1 MPSGGRAAGPKEEV
15 PMAAVP
21 NPPPVPTLS
30 AQAQAQVTAFNASL
44 DAVQRINFA
53 NALNGSPALVAQ
65 INSAVAAN
73 QLNGFSLLAPG
84 THAGGQFNPATK
96 TMELP
101 ASIISSP
108 ARGPHNPNELTFV
121 MGHEIQH
128 AINAPAQAAASQT
141 FVNDVRAVAQGTGA
155 THDYTAAVSARL
167 QANRNDEATAHIAGY
182 NALVGMV
189 RNTNATP
196 SIEDIYR
203 AHPGRMNDFIAVTP
217 GTPNTYAL
225 RPGLTLNADMTMT
238 PNAANTTAMG
248 QHYYGQP
255 ASAARIGPNGDSDY
269 QNYYGTA
276 WIGYAAQVERAYA
289 PTHAAAGRNPQFT
302 LDMAALGVNEVQLER
317 NGLNLGGA
325 GNTQAYTNTG
335 TTPPTQGTFHHT
347 AGTNQ
352 HVPITLPVVPSPVD
366 VAQPNPAVRQAMD
379 ALDRSPNIAAA
390 DFGADRERVAAGVA
404 LHAAN
409 HGLSPDHVVLNDR
422 RTDLIVVQGNLS
434 DPAARL
440 SPPLAVSDALRTDPA
455 TVQQRLEAQAQT
467 PPTPTQA
474 NTQDVPNQGPP
485 NQDAPRPPR

>member
-1 MPSGGRAAGPKEEV
+1 
-15 PMAAVP
+15 MAAVP

-44 DAVQRINFA
+44 DPVQRINFA
-53 NALNGSPALVAQ
+53 NALNGSPALVTQ
-65 INSAVAAN
+65 INAAVAAN
-73 QLNGFSLLAPG
+73 QLSGFSLLAPG
-84 THAGGQFNPATK
+84 TNAGGQFNPTTR

-128 AINAPAQAAASQT
+128 AINAPAQAAATQT
-141 FVNDVRAVAQGTGA
+141 LVNDVRAVAQGTGA

-167 QANRNDEATAHIAGY
+167 QANRDDEATAHIAGF

-189 RNTNATP
+189 RSTNPTP
-196 SIEDIYR
+196 SLEDIYR

-225 RPGLTLNADMTMT
+225 RPGLSLNADMTMT
-238 PNAANTTAMG
+238 PNAANTAAMG

-269 QNYYGTA
+269 QNYYATA
-276 WIGYAAQVERAYA
+276 WIGYAAQVERAHA

-302 LDMAALGVNEVQLER
+302 LNMATLGVNEAQLER

-347 AGTNQ
+347 AGTNR
-352 HVPITLPVVPSPVD
+352 HVPITLPAVPSPVD
-366 VAQPNPAVRQAMD
+366 VAQAPSQPGPAVRQAMD
-379 ALDRSPNIAAA
+379 ALDRSPNIGAG

-404 LHAAN
+404 VHAAT
-409 HGLSPDHVVLNDR
+409 HGLRPDHVVLNDR
-422 RTDLIVVQGNLS
+422 RTDLIVVQGALS

-440 SPPLAVSDALRTDPA
+440 SPPLAVADAQRTDPA
-455 TVQQRLEAQAQT
+455 AAQQRLDTLQQAPAQVATRDAPQ
-467 PPTPTQA
+467 
-474 NTQDVPNQGPP
+474 
-485 NQDAPRPPR
+485 QDAPTHEAPRPQR

>member
-1 MPSGGRAAGPKEEV
+1 
-15 PMAAVP
+15 MAAVP
-21 NPPPVPTLS
+21 NPPPVPALS

-44 DAVQRINFA
+44 DPVQRINFA
-53 NALNGSPALVAQ
+53 NALNGSPALVSQ

-73 QLNGFSLLAPG
+73 QLSGFSLLAPG
-84 THAGGQFNPATK
+84 THAGGQFNPTTR

-108 ARGPHNPNELTFV
+108 ASGTYNPNELTFV

-128 AINAPAQAAASQT
+128 AINAPAQAAATQT
-141 FVNDVRAVAQGTGA
+141 LVNDVRAVAQGTGA

-167 QANRNDEATAHIAGY
+167 QANRDDEATAHIAGF

-189 RNTNATP
+189 RSTNPTP
-196 SIEDIYR
+196 SLEDIYR

-225 RPGLTLNADMTMT
+225 RPGLSLNADMTMT

-269 QNYYGTA
+269 QNYYATA
-276 WIGYAAQVERAYA
+276 WIGYAAQVERAHA
-289 PTHAAAGRNPQFT
+289 PSHAAAGRNPQFT
-302 LDMAALGVNEVQLER
+302 LNMATLGVNEVQLER
-317 NGLNLGGA
+317 NGLDLGGA

-347 AGTNQ
+347 AGTNR
-352 HVPITLPVVPSPVD
+352 HVPITLPEVPSLVD
-366 VAQPNPAVRQAMD
+366 VAQAPSQPGPAVRQAMD
-379 ALDRSPNIAAA
+379 ALDRSPNIGAG

-404 LHAAN
+404 VHAAT
-409 HGLSPDHVVLNDR
+409 HGLRPDHVVLNDR
-422 RTDLIVVQGNLS
+422 RTDLIVVQGALS

-440 SPPLAVSDALRTDPA
+440 SPPLAVADALRTDPA
-455 TVQQRLEAQAQT
+455 AAQQRLDTLQQAPAQVATRDAPQQDA
-467 PPTPTQA
+467 PGQA
-474 NTQDVPNQGPP
+474 APG
-485 NQDAPRPPR
+485 QDAPRPQR

>member
-1 MPSGGRAAGPKEEV
+1 
-15 PMAAVP
+15 MAAVP
-21 NPPPVPTLS
+21 NPPPVPALS

-44 DAVQRINFA
+44 DPVQRINFA
-53 NALNGSPALVAQ
+53 NALNGSPALVSQ

-73 QLNGFSLLAPG
+73 QLSGFSLLAPG
-84 THAGGQFNPATK
+84 THAGGQFNPATR

-108 ARGPHNPNELTFV
+108 ASGTYNPNELTFV

-128 AINAPAQAAASQT
+128 AINAPAQAAATQT
-141 FVNDVRAVAQGTGA
+141 LVNDVRAVAQGTGA

-167 QANRNDEATAHIAGY
+167 QANRDDEATAHIAGF

-189 RNTNATP
+189 RSTNPTP
-196 SIEDIYR
+196 SLEDIYR

-225 RPGLTLNADMTMT
+225 RPGLSLNADMTMT

-269 QNYYGTA
+269 QNYYATA
-276 WIGYAAQVERAYA
+276 WIGYAAQVERAHA
-289 PTHAAAGRNPQFT
+289 PSHAAAGRNPQFT
-302 LDMAALGVNEVQLER
+302 LNMATLGVNEVQLER

-347 AGTNQ
+347 AGTNR
-352 HVPITLPVVPSPVD
+352 HVPITLPAVPSPVD
-366 VAQPNPAVRQAMD
+366 VAQAPSQPGPAVRQAMD
-379 ALDRSPNIAAA
+379 ALDRSQNIGAG

-404 LHAAN
+404 VHAAT
-409 HGLSPDHVVLNDR
+409 HGLRPDHVVLNDR
-422 RTDLIVVQGNLS
+422 RTDLIVVQGALS

-440 SPPLAVSDALRTDPA
+440 SPPLAVADALRTDPA
-455 TVQQRLEAQAQT
+455 AAQQRLDTLQQAPAQVATRDAPQQDA
-467 PPTPTQA
+467 PGQA
-474 NTQDVPNQGPP
+474 APG
-485 NQDAPRPPR
+485 QDAPRPQR

>member
-1 MPSGGRAAGPKEEV
+1 
-15 PMAAVP
+15 MAAVP

-44 DAVQRINFA
+44 DPVQRINFA
-53 NALNGSPALVAQ
+53 NALNGSPALVTQ

-73 QLNGFSLLAPG
+73 QLSGFSLLAPG
-84 THAGGQFNPATK
+84 THAGGQFNPATR

-101 ASIISSP
+101 ATIISSP
-108 ARGPHNPNELTFV
+108 ASGTYNPNELTFV

-128 AINAPAQAAASQT
+128 AINAPAQAAATQT

-167 QANRNDEATAHIAGY
+167 QANRNDEATAHIAGF

-196 SIEDIYR
+196 SLEDIYR

-238 PNAANTTAMG
+238 PDAANTTAMG
-248 QHYYGQP
+248 QHYYGKP
-255 ASAARIGPNGDSDY
+255 ATSARIGPNGDSDY
-269 QNYYGTA
+269 QNYYGAA
-276 WIGYAAQVERAYA
+276 WIGYAAQMERAYA

-302 LDMAALGVNEVQLER
+302 LNMSTLGVNEVQLER

-335 TTPPTQGTFHHT
+335 TAPPTRGTFHHT
-347 AGTNQ
+347 AGTNL
-352 HVPITLPVVPSPVD
+352 HVPIALPSVD
-366 VAQPNPAVRQAMD
+366 VPQQSGAVRQAMD
-379 ALDRSPNIAAA
+379 ALDRSPNIGAAE
-390 DFGADRERVAAGVA
+390 FGADRGRVAAGVA
-404 LHAAN
+404 VHAAN
-409 HGLSPDHVVLNDR
+409 HGLTPDHVVFNDR
-422 RTDLIVVQGNLS
+422 RTDLIAVQGELS

-440 SPPLAVSDALRTDPA
+440 SPPLAVADALRTDPA
-455 TVQQRLEAQAQT
+455 AAQQRLDTLQQALAQVAT
-467 PPTPTQA
+467 RDAPS
-474 NTQDVPNQGPP
+474 
-485 NQDAPRPPR
+485 QDAPGHEVPSQEAPRQAR

>member
-1 MPSGGRAAGPKEEV
+1 
-15 PMAAVP
+15 MAAVP

-44 DAVQRINFA
+44 DPVQRINFA
-53 NALNGSPALVAQ
+53 NALNGSPALVTQ
-65 INSAVAAN
+65 INAAVAAN

-84 THAGGQFNPATK
+84 THAGGQFNPATR

-128 AINAPAQAAASQT
+128 AINAPAQAAATQT

-167 QANRNDEATAHIAGY
+167 QANRNDEATAHIAGF

-196 SIEDIYR
+196 SLEDIYR

-225 RPGLTLNADMTMT
+225 RPGLTLNADMSMT
-238 PNAANTTAMG
+238 PDAANTTAMG
-248 QHYYGQP
+248 QHYYGKP
-255 ASAARIGPNGDSDY
+255 ATSARIGPNGDSDY
-269 QNYYGTA
+269 QNYYGAA
-276 WIGYAAQVERAYA
+276 WIGYAAQMERAYA
-289 PTHAAAGRNPQFT
+289 PTHAAAGRTPQFT
-302 LDMAALGVNEVQLER
+302 LNMSTLGVNEVQLER

-335 TTPPTQGTFHHT
+335 TAPATQGTFHHT
-347 AGTNQ
+347 AGTNL
-352 HVPITLPVVPSPVD
+352 HVPIALPPVD
-366 VAQPNPAVRQAMD
+366 VPQQSAAVRQAMD
-379 ALDRSPNIAAA
+379 ALDRSPNIGAAE
-390 DFGADRERVAAGVA
+390 FGADRGRVAAGVA
-404 LHAAN
+404 VHAAN
-409 HGLSPDHVVLNDR
+409 HGLTPDHVVFNDR
-422 RTDLIVVQGNLS
+422 RTGLIAVQGELS

-440 SPPLAVSDALRTDPA
+440 SPPLAVADALRTDPA
-455 TVQQRLEAQAQT
+455 AAQQRLDALQQAPAQVAT
-467 PPTPTQA
+467 RDAPR
-474 NTQDVPNQGPP
+474 
-485 NQDAPRPPR
+485 QDAPGHEAPSQEAPRQAR

>member
-1 MPSGGRAAGPKEEV
+1 
-15 PMAAVP
+15 MAAVP
-21 NPPPVPTLS
+21 NPPPVPALS

-44 DAVQRINFA
+44 DPVQRINFA
-53 NALNGSPALVAQ
+53 NALNGSPALVSQ

-73 QLNGFSLLAPG
+73 QLSGFSLLAPG
-84 THAGGQFNPATK
+84 THAGGQFNPTTR

-108 ARGPHNPNELTFV
+108 ASGTYNPNELTFV

-128 AINAPAQAAASQT
+128 AINAPAQAAATQT
-141 FVNDVRAVAQGTGA
+141 LVNDVRAVAQGTGA

-167 QANRNDEATAHIAGY
+167 QANRDDEATAHIAGF

-189 RNTNATP
+189 RSTNPTP
-196 SIEDIYR
+196 SLEDIYR

-225 RPGLTLNADMTMT
+225 RPGLSLNADMTMT
-238 PNAANTTAMG
+238 PNAANTAAMG

-269 QNYYGTA
+269 QNYYATA
-276 WIGYAAQVERAYA
+276 WIGYAAQVERAHA
-289 PTHAAAGRNPQFT
+289 PSHAAAGRNPQFT
-302 LDMAALGVNEVQLER
+302 LNMATLGVNEVQLER

-347 AGTNQ
+347 AGTNR
-352 HVPITLPVVPSPVD
+352 HVPITLPEVPSPVD
-366 VAQPNPAVRQAMD
+366 VAQAPSQPGPAVRQAMG
-379 ALDRSPNIAAA
+379 ALDRSPNIGAG
-390 DFGADRERVAAGVA
+390 DFGVDRERVAAGVA
-404 LHAAN
+404 VHAAT
-409 HGLSPDHVVLNDR
+409 HGLRPDHVVLNDR
-422 RTDLIVVQGNLS
+422 RTDLIVVQGALS

-440 SPPLAVSDALRTDPA
+440 SPPLAVADALRTDPA
-455 TVQQRLEAQAQT
+455 AAQQRLDTLQQAPAQVATRDAPQ
-467 PPTPTQA
+467 
-474 NTQDVPNQGPP
+474 
-485 NQDAPRPPR
+485 QDAPGQAAPGQDASRPQR

>member
-1 MPSGGRAAGPKEEV
+1 
-15 PMAAVP
+15 MAAVP
-21 NPPPVPTLS
+21 NPPPVPALS

-44 DAVQRINFA
+44 DPVQRINFA
-53 NALNGSPALVAQ
+53 NALNGSPALVSQ

-73 QLNGFSLLAPG
+73 QLSGFSLLAPG
-84 THAGGQFNPATK
+84 THAGGQFNPATR

-108 ARGPHNPNELTFV
+108 ASGSHNPNELTFV

-128 AINAPAQAAASQT
+128 AINAPAQAAATQT
-141 FVNDVRAVAQGTGA
+141 LVNDVRAVAQGTGA

-167 QANRNDEATAHIAGY
+167 QANRDDEATAHIAGF

-189 RNTNATP
+189 RSTNPTP
-196 SIEDIYR
+196 SLEDIYR

-225 RPGLTLNADMTMT
+225 RPGLSLNADMTMT
-238 PNAANTTAMG
+238 PNAANTAAMG

-269 QNYYGTA
+269 QNYYATA
-276 WIGYAAQVERAYA
+276 WIGYAAQVERSHA
-289 PTHAAAGRNPQFT
+289 PTHAAAGRSPQFT
-302 LDMAALGVNEVQLER
+302 LNMATLGVNEVQLER

-325 GNTQAYTNTG
+325 GNSLAYTDTG

-347 AGTNQ
+347 AGTNR
-352 HVPITLPVVPSPVD
+352 HVPITVPAVPSPVD
-366 VAQPNPAVRQAMD
+366 VAQTHSQPGPAVRQAMD
-379 ALDRSPNIAAA
+379 ALDRSPNIGAG

-404 LHAAN
+404 VHAAT
-409 HGLSPDHVVLNDR
+409 HGLRPDHVVLNDR
-422 RTDLIVVQGNLS
+422 RSDLIVVQGNLN

-440 SPPLAVSDALRTDPA
+440 STPLAVADALRTDPVA
-455 TVQQRLEAQAQT
+455 AQQRLDTLQQAPAQVATRDAPQHDA
-467 PPTPTQA
+467 PGQA
-474 NTQDVPNQGPP
+474 VPG
-485 NQDAPRPPR
+485 QDAPRPQR

>member
-1 MPSGGRAAGPKEEV
+1 
-15 PMAAVP
+15 MAAVP
-21 NPPPVPTLS
+21 NPPPVPALS

-44 DAVQRINFA
+44 DPVQRINFA
-53 NALNGSPALVAQ
+53 NALNGSPALVSQ

-73 QLNGFSLLAPG
+73 QLSGFSLLAPG
-84 THAGGQFNPATK
+84 THAGGQFNPTTR

-108 ARGPHNPNELTFV
+108 ASGTYNPNELTFV

-128 AINAPAQAAASQT
+128 AINAPAQAAATQT
-141 FVNDVRAVAQGTGA
+141 LVNDVRAVAQGTGA

-167 QANRNDEATAHIAGY
+167 QANRDDEATAHIAGF

-189 RNTNATP
+189 RSTNPTP
-196 SIEDIYR
+196 SLEDIYR

-225 RPGLTLNADMTMT
+225 RPGLSLNADMTMT

-269 QNYYGTA
+269 QNYYATA
-276 WIGYAAQVERAYA
+276 WIGYAAQVERAHA

-302 LDMAALGVNEVQLER
+302 LNMATLGVNEVQLER

-335 TTPPTQGTFHHT
+335 TAPPTQGTFHHT
-347 AGTNQ
+347 AGTNR
-352 HVPITLPVVPSPVD
+352 HVPITLPEVPSPVD
-366 VAQPNPAVRQAMD
+366 VAQAPSQPGPAVRQAMD
-379 ALDRSPNIAAA
+379 ALDRSPNIGAG

-404 LHAAN
+404 VHAAT
-409 HGLSPDHVVLNDR
+409 HGLRPDHVVLNDR
-422 RTDLIVVQGNLS
+422 RTDLIVVQGALS

-440 SPPLAVSDALRTDPA
+440 SPPLAVADALRTDPA
-455 TVQQRLEAQAQT
+455 AAQQRLDTLQQAPAQVATRDAPQQDA
-467 PPTPTQA
+467 PGQA
-474 NTQDVPNQGPP
+474 APG
-485 NQDAPRPPR
+485 QDAPRPQR